1 MQVQEVHVTDTP
13 VDMTGPAHKR
23 FFLLPPFSCESALT
37 HMGIFLQSNIVNIND
52 SIRGARGVDNDED
65 DDAIDNGGPRASTIE
80 ARTTATLVSKAAT
93 TTMVVKGT
101 ATAAATTKKE
111 TC

>member
-13 VDMTGPAHKR
+13 VDMTGPSHKR
-23 FFLLPPFSCESALT
+23 YFSLPPFSCKLALT

-52 SIRGARGVDNDED
+52 SISGVRGKDNDED
-65 DDAIDNGGPRASTIE
+65 NDAIDNGGPRASTIE
-80 ARTTATLVSKAAT
+80 ARTTTALVSKAAT
-93 TTMVVKGT
+93 PAMVVKGT
-101 ATAAATTKKE
+101 ATAAASTKKE